1 MPPLAYG
8 AIDGE
13 LKNFYEH
20 MATKIL
26 GVLALFLSFLEA
38 FTIAS
43 AHNMLALILDPRF
56 KGLKHVIDFLG
67 HHKAKPLT

>member
-1 MPPLAYG
+1 MPPLTYG
-8 AIDGE
+8 AIDNE
-13 LKNFYEH
+13 LKFLYEH

-56 KGLKHVIDFLG
+56 KGLKRVIDFLG
-67 HHKAKPLT
+67 HHKVKLLT

>member
-8 AIDGE
+8 AIDDE
-13 LKNFYEH
+13 LKKLYEH

-26 GVLALFLSFLEA
+26 GALALFLSFFEV

-56 KGLKHVIDFLG
+56 KGLKRVIDFLG
-67 HHKAKPLT
+67 HHKVKLLT